1 MPCPALL
8 FVVNRKI
15 LKSEG
20 PTAFFKG
27 AACRMMVVAP
37 LFGIAQVVYYLGIGE
52 TILGYKQSP

>member
-1 MPCPALL
+1 MPCHALL
-8 FVVNRKI
+8 FVVYRKI

-52 TILGYKQSP
+52 TILGYK